1 MKHYI
6 ARVHTKYTWCSQ
18 VTKLREVSKGDYLS
32 CKWNLETTR
41 NSRVLRMVIRELLPT
56 LKPRRQSLVGGAALT
71 GEVTFNKKTQP
82 THSL

>member
-1 MKHYI
+1 
-6 ARVHTKYTWCSQ
+6 
-18 VTKLREVSKGDYLS
+18 
-32 CKWNLETTR
+32 
-41 NSRVLRMVIRELLPT
+41 MVIRELLPT